1 MFDLF
6 RARAIEEPSVLDENG
21 SSNRNSTIA
30 GRMGISSMSLV
41 LQPNRNSSKRWRVSQ
56 TAPWE
61 SVEFAALRAY
71 RDAGWKGDA
80 SEGRVILNV
89 IKLAA
94 FPKAPADIGST
105 YAESFFKTWD
115 QHPWVKQ
122 IPPAELVGNVR
133 SATARRIRSNYR
145 RVECDQMHSF
155 WPHQT
160 LENYLGV
167 FNALGPE
174 RLHAIAKAFAT
185 DSYTYRS
192 GWPDLTLWSKGQILL
207 REIKAPGDRINAN
220 QKRTFAD
227 ILQPLGLDLAVIDIR
242 ASTDA

>member
-1 MFDLF
+1 
-6 RARAIEEPSVLDENG
+6 
-21 SSNRNSTIA
+21 
-30 GRMGISSMSLV
+30 MSLD
-41 LQPNRNSSKRWRVSQ
+41 LQANPKRSKRWRISR

-71 RDAGWKGDA
+71 RNAGWKGDA

-105 YAESFFKTWD
+105 YAESFFKSWD

-122 IPPAELVGNVR
+122 VPPAELVANVR
-133 SATARRIRSNYR
+133 SATAQRIRSNYR
-145 RVECDQMHSF
+145 RVECDQMHAF

-167 FNALGPE
+167 FNALGPD
-174 RLHAIAKAFAT
+174 RLHALAEAFAT

-192 GWPDLTLWSKGQILL
+192 GWPDLTLWSKRQIIL
-207 REIKAPGDRINAN
+207 REIKAPGDRVNSN

-227 ILQPLGLDLAVIDIR
+227 ILKPLGLDLAVIDVR

>member
-6 RARAIEEPSVLDENG
+6 RSQPVEEPAFLNVDG
-21 SSNRNSTIA
+21 SSSRNSSVSA
-30 GRMGISSMSLV
+30 RLGIPSMSLD
-41 LQPNRNSSKRWRVSQ
+41 LQANPKRSKRWRISR

-71 RDAGWKGDA
+71 RNAGWKGDA

-105 YAESFFKTWD
+105 YAESFFKSWD

-122 IPPAELVGNVR
+122 VPPAELVANVR
-133 SATARRIRSNYR
+133 SATAQRIRSNYR
-145 RVECDQMHSF
+145 RVECDQMHAF

-167 FNALGPE
+167 FNALGPD
-174 RLHAIAKAFAT
+174 RLHSLAEAFAT

-192 GWPDLTLWSKGQILL
+192 GWPDLTLWSKRQIIL
-207 REIKAPGDRINAN
+207 REIKAPGDRVNSN

-227 ILQPLGLDLAVIDIR
+227 ILKPLGLDLAVIDVR